1 MLFVLQRA
9 FVAERNDLLDVYK
22 KRWEEKMWLRGE
34 KEEEYMTARIKR
46 VDEYEQQLQHLRVQ
60 DAEEYNMVK
69 IRLETDV
76 QVRVYMRVSFY
87 MWMCLCIIVCGRVK
101 DAEEYSMVKIHLETD
116 MQVCVYLCIPFCMC
130 LCIIVCVCGGGGGG
144 GEESEDGG
152 RGCYFGDGDF
162 MGVSVSDVA
171 W

>member
-1 MLFVLQRA
+1 M
-9 FVAERNDLLDVYK
+9 AERNDLLDVYK

-130 LCIIVCVCGGGGGG
+130 LCIIVCVCVL
-144 GEESEDGG
+144 SLIHI
-152 RGCYFGDGDF
+152 
-162 MGVSVSDVA
+162 
-171 W
+171 